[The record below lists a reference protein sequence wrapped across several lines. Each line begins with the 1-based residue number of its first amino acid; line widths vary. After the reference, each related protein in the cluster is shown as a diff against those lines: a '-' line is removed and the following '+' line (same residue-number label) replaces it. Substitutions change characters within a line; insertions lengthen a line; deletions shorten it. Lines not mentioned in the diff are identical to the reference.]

1 MGIISI
7 YKENFFERMIFLNG
21 LPSRDEIQKEYK
33 WKLEDI
39 FKCDELWEE
48 EYNEVKAKLDEIK
61 NFKGKINTPDILHD
75 VLRLKDHIGQK
86 LERLFTYA
94 RMRRDEDNTRA
105 KYQALADRA
114 LALAVEVS
122 SALSFVE
129 PEILAISEEKLRSF
143 LQQKDELKLYEHYL
157 SDLMRMKEHVL
168 DSEKEKI
175 LAEAGEIANAPADI
189 FKMLDNADIRF
200 PTIKDE
206 QGQEVELTKGR
217 YIGFMESYDREVRKS
232 AFKALYS
239 TYSSLVNT
247 LSATLS
253 ANIKRDIFYKNQ
265 RKFNSSL
272 EASLFADNIPVS
284 VYDELIK
291 AVHDRLDLMYRYTRL
306 RKKILGLNELHMYDL
321 YVPLVKDYDRKIP
334 YEKAKSMVIQGLK
347 PLGEEYISL
356 LKEAFESGWID
367 VYENRGKTGGAYSWG
382 CYGVHPYVLLNYQGR
397 MDDVFTLAHEMGHAI
412 HTYYSNAN
420 QPYVYS
426 QYAIFVAEVASTCN
440 EALLINFLLDHAK
453 EKQEK
458 LFLLNHFMEQYRGT
472 LYRQTMFAEF
482 EKITHEMAERGEPL
496 NPDVLKGIY
505 HDLNVKYYGPDV
517 IVDTEIDYEW
527 ARIPHFYNSFYVY
540 KYATGFSSAIA
551 ISQDILKRG
560 TPAVE
565 SYKQFLSS
573 GSSDYPLNLL
583 KKVGVD
589 LTEPKP
595 VKEALNLFEK
605 LLDEFEKLI

>member
-1 MGIISI
+1 ML
-7 YKENFFERMIFLNG
+7 LNS
-21 LPSRDEIQKEYK
+21 LPYRNEIQKKYQ

-39 FKCDELWEE
+39 FQSDKLWDE
-48 EYNEVKAKLDEIK
+48 EYNEVKSKLVEMK
-61 NFKGKINTPDILHD
+61 NFQGKIHTSGTLLK
-75 VLRLKDHIGQK
+75 VLKLKDYIGER
-86 LERLFTYA
+86 LDRLFTYA

-105 KYQALADRA
+105 QYQALADRA
-114 LALAVEVS
+114 FTLAVEVS
-122 SALSFVE
+122 SVLSFVE
-129 PEILAISEEKLRSF
+129 PEILAIPEKELQSF
-143 LQQKDELKLYEHYL
+143 LQQNDDLKLYEHYL

-168 DSEKEKI
+168 DSDKEKM
-175 LAEAGEIANAPADI
+175 LAEVGELANAPADI

-206 QGQEVELTKGR
+206 QGEEVELTKGR

-247 LSATLS
+247 LSATIS

-265 RKFNSSL
+265 RKFKSSL
-272 EASLFADNIPVS
+272 EASLFADNVPVS

-306 RKKILGLNELHMYDL
+306 RKKLLGLDELHMYDL
-321 YVPLVKDYDRKIP
+321 YVPLVKDYEKKIP
-334 YEKAKSMVIQGLK
+334 YEEAKSMVIQGLK

-397 MDDVFTLAHEMGHAI
+397 LDDVFTLAHEMGHAI

-426 QYAIFVAEVASTCN
+426 QYVIFVAEVASTCN

-458 LFLLNHFMEQYRGT
+458 MFLLNHFMEQFRGT

-496 NPDVLKGIY
+496 NPEVLKKIY
-505 HDLNVKYYGPDV
+505 HELNVKYYGPDV
-517 IVDTEIDYEW
+517 VVDPEIDYEW

-551 ISQDILKRG
+551 ISQDILNKG
-560 TPAVE
+560 SMAVE
-565 SYKQFLSS
+565 SYKQFLS
-573 GSSDYPLNLL
+573 GGNSDYPINLL

-595 VKEALNLFEK
+595 VREALNLFEI